1 MNQRKRQERRYR
13 EQLAEL
19 NAWLEEIERR
29 SVKGEELNWFQK
41 LKIAWAVNSKVKEVN
56 RMKAGWKTTE
66 FWVTVFTA
74 LSGLLGQY
82 GGFIPEPWG
91 IVATSVIGAGYTI
104 SRGLAKHGQTNGETP
119 KPS

>member
-1 MNQRKRQERRYR
+1 MNIFQRLALALKVRRAISDIRRQSMIR
-13 EQLAEL
+13 
-19 NAWLEEIERR
+19 
-29 SVKGEELNWFQK
+29 
-41 LKIAWAVNSKVKEVN
+41 
-56 RMKAGWKTTE
+56 GWKTTE

-104 SRGLAKHGQTNGETP
+104 SRGLAKHGQTNGEAP